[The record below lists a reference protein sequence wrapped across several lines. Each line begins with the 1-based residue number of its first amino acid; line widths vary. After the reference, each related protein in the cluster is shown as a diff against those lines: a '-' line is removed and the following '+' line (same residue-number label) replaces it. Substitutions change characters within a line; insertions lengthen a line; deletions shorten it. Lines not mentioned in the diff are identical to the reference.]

1 MAETENKETPEA
13 PELETPAS
21 GIRSIIK
28 LAIALFLSIGLFVL
42 MGWTSV
48 LIIILILIT
57 MVILHEFGH
66 FITAK
71 KSGMKVTQFFV

>member
-28 LAIALFLSIGLFVL
+28 LAIAML
-42 MGWTSV
+42 
-48 LIIILILIT
+48 
-57 MVILHEFGH
+57 
-66 FITAK
+66 
-71 KSGMKVTQFFV
+71 